1 MKGQTQM
8 DRQMDRHMGVQ
19 QAGRQAGRAG
29 CDSSAQQITLAHL
42 SQLNIISAVE
52 QQVFTITK
60 CLL

>member
-1 MKGQTQM
+1 M
-8 DRQMDRHMGVQ
+8 DGQMDRHMGVQ
-19 QAGRQAGRAG
+19 QAGRQAGRPG